1 MALDLAKFTEQLK
14 NQLAD
19 LSKQRA
25 EIQKELEAVQLIQRA
40 SQRADSL
47 PLKQVQ
53 ETPLSDLEQAS
64 VLPEAAQPEETTMQE
79 EASATEENPT
89 EEEITQPTAVV
100 VNEVVNEAV
109 EAEEVAEPIEAAVA
123 EAVAE
128 PIEAA
133 VLEAVAEPVEAAVL
147 EAVAEPVEAAVAEEV
162 AVAAAPDQPEATSP
176 ENTAEVE
183 VRRTQLEET
192 VMGLELNDEVAVL
205 ELLKMFQKPLS
216 PGKIA
221 EELVAVHW
229 NFQGQHPR
237 AAVNAALHKM
247 VNQGRVKQVNGGD
260 YGLSI

>member
-40 SQRADSL
+40 SQRAADSL

-64 VLPEAAQPEETTMQE
+64 VLPEAAQLEETTMQE

-89 EEEITQPTAVV
+89 EEEIAQPTAVV

-109 EAEEVAEPIEAAVA
+109 EAAVAEEVAEPGEAAVAETVTEPVEAAVA
-123 EAVAE
+123 EAVT
-128 PIEAA
+128 
-133 VLEAVAEPVEAAVL
+133 
-147 EAVAEPVEAAVAEEV
+147 EPVEAAVAEEV

-176 ENTAEVE
+176 ENTAEVK

>member
-1 MALDLAKFTEQLK
+1 MTLDLAKFTEQLK
-14 NQLAD
+14 SQLAD

-25 EIQKELEAVQLIQRA
+25 EIQKKLEAVQLIQRA

-133 VLEAVAEPVEAAVL
+133 VAEA
-147 EAVAEPVEAAVAEEV
+147 V

>member
-40 SQRADSL
+40 SQRAADSL

-64 VLPEAAQPEETTMQE
+64 VLPEAAQLEETTMQE

-109 EAEEVAEPIEAAVA
+109 EAEAVAEPIEAAVA

-128 PIEAA
+128 PTEAA
-133 VLEAVAEPVEAAVL
+133 VLKAVT
-147 EAVAEPVEAAVAEEV
+147 EPVEAAVAEEV

-176 ENTAEVE
+176 ENTAEVK

>member
-19 LSKQRA
+19 LSKQRS
-25 EIQKELEAVQLIQRA
+25 EIQNELEAVQLIQRA

-79 EASATEENPT
+79 EASATEENQT

-133 VLEAVAEPVEAAVL
+133 VAEAVAEPVEAAVL

-162 AVAAAPDQPEATSP
+162 AVAEATSP

>member
-1 MALDLAKFTEQLK
+1 MTLDLAKFTEQLK

-109 EAEEVAEPIEAAVA
+109 EAVVAEAVAEPIEAAVA

-128 PIEAA
+128 PTEAA
-133 VLEAVAEPVEAAVL
+133 VLEAVT
-147 EAVAEPVEAAVAEEV
+147 EPVEAAVAEEV

>member
-25 EIQKELEAVQLIQRA
+25 EIQKKLEAVQLIQRA

-89 EEEITQPTAVV
+89 EEEITQPAAVV
-100 VNEVVNEAV
+100 VNEVVNEAI
-109 EAEEVAEPIEAAVA
+109 EAAVAEAVAEPIEAAVA

-133 VLEAVAEPVEAAVL
+133 VAEA
-147 EAVAEPVEAAVAEEV
+147 V

>member
-40 SQRADSL
+40 SQRAADSL

-64 VLPEAAQPEETTMQE
+64 VLPEAAQLEETTMQE

-89 EEEITQPTAVV
+89 EEEIAQPAAVV

-109 EAEEVAEPIEAAVA
+109 EAAVA
-123 EAVAE
+123 EE
-128 PIEAA
+128 
-133 VLEAVAEPVEAAVL
+133 
-147 EAVAEPVEAAVAEEV
+147 VAEPVEAAVAEAVTEPVEAAVADEV

-176 ENTAEVE
+176 ENTAEVK

>member
-40 SQRADSL
+40 SQRAADSL

-64 VLPEAAQPEETTMQE
+64 VLPEAAQLEETTMQE

-89 EEEITQPTAVV
+89 EEEIAQPAAVV
-100 VNEVVNEAV
+100 VNEVVTEAV
-109 EAEEVAEPIEAAVA
+109 EAAVA
-123 EAVAE
+123 EAVT
-128 PIEAA
+128 
-133 VLEAVAEPVEAAVL
+133 
-147 EAVAEPVEAAVAEEV
+147 EPVEAAVAEEV

-176 ENTAEVE
+176 ENTAEVK

>member
-123 EAVAE
+123 E
-128 PIEAA
+128 
-133 VLEAVAEPVEAAVL
+133 
-147 EAVAEPVEAAVAEEV
+147 EV
-162 AVAAAPDQPEATSP
+162 AVAEATSP

>member
-1 MALDLAKFTEQLK
+1 MTLDLAKLTEQLK

-47 PLKQVQ
+47 PLKQAQ

-79 EASATEENPT
+79 KASATEKNPT
-89 EEEITQPTAVV
+89 EEEIAQPAAVV
-100 VNEVVNEAV
+100 VNEVVT
-109 EAEEVAEPIEAAVA
+109 
-123 EAVAE
+123 
-128 PIEAA
+128 
-133 VLEAVAEPVEAAVL
+133 EPVEVAV
-147 EAVAEPVEAAVAEEV
+147 EEEV

-176 ENTAEVE
+176 ESTAEVE

-192 VMGLELNDEVAVL
+192 VMALELNDEVAVL

-260 YGLSI
+260 YGL

>member
-89 EEEITQPTAVV
+89 EEEITQPAAVV
-100 VNEVVNEAV
+100 VNEVVNEA
-109 EAEEVAEPIEAAVA
+109 IEAAVA

-133 VLEAVAEPVEAAVL
+133 VAEA
-147 EAVAEPVEAAVAEEV
+147 V

>member
-128 PIEAA
+128 P
-133 VLEAVAEPVEAAVL
+133 VEAAVL

-162 AVAAAPDQPEATSP
+162 AVAEATSP